1 MTVAA
6 LVWCP
11 FPDEATARDAATSLL
26 DDRLVACAN
35 MLSGMQSLF
44 VWQGA
49 RAQAE
54 ETGVLFKTE
63 AALLDRVIARLEQVH
78 PYDEPA
84 IVGWRCDAASPATI
98 AWLGGLGA

>member
-1 MTVAA
+1 MTGAA

-11 FPDEATARDAATSLL
+11 FPDEATARDAANSLL
-26 DDRLVACAN
+26 DGRLVACAN
-35 MLSGMQSLF
+35 MLTGMRSLF
-44 VWQGA
+44 VWQGT

-63 AALLDRVIARLEQVH
+63 ADLLDRVIARLEQIH

-98 AWLGGLGA
+98 AWLGELGA